1 MASPRTAQMTESFAI
16 IVAGGRGLRAGGG
29 VGKQWAMLGDRR
41 VIDWSID
48 ACMMHGSIS
57 RVVIVGKPEAIDMAR
72 DDARLVWAPPGA
84 TRTGSVR
91 NGLAALV
98 APADTK
104 VLIHDAARPGLTGTM
119 ISALLEALDSADAA
133 APALP
138 IADALKRS
146 SGGRLES
153 VGRDGLYRVQ
163 TPQAFRLGLIREALA
178 ASGTDLVDD
187 LAAVESLGA
196 RITLVAGDARLHKIT
211 FPEDFDLVSRLN
223 TPALAIPRV
232 GKGFDVHG
240 FEPGDHV
247 TLCGVKI
254 AHTAKLEGHSDAD
267 AAWHALTDAILGAMA
282 LGDIGDH
289 FPPSDPQWRGA
300 DSGIFLKAAQDL
312 ALAHGY
318 RIANC
323 DITLICEAPKIKPH
337 REAMRES
344 TARLL
349 GLPLDAVSVKAT
361 TTEGL
366 GFTGRREGIAAEAIA
381 VLAPSL

>member
-1 MASPRTAQMTESFAI
+1 MTESVAI
-16 IVAGGRGLRAGGG
+16 IVAGGRGLRAGGTLA
-29 VGKQWAMLGDRR
+29 KQWVMLGGRR

-48 ACMMHGSIS
+48 AFLAHGGMS
-57 RVVIVGKPEAIDMAR
+57 RVVVVGEPEASDMAHA
-72 DDARLVWAPPGA
+72 DPRLAWTPAGE

-91 NGLAALV
+91 NGLAALDG
-98 APADTK
+98 PDDTK
-104 VLIHDAARPGLTGTM
+104 VLIHDAARPGLSAGM
-119 ISALLEALDSADAA
+119 ITALLDALDGADAA

-138 IADALKRS
+138 VADALKRS
-146 SGGRLES
+146 SGNRLET
-153 VGRDGLYRVQ
+153 VDRDGLYRVQ
-163 TPQAFRLGLIREALA
+163 TPQAFRLGLIRRALA
-178 ASGTDLVDD
+178 ASGPDLVDD

-196 RITLVAGDARLHKIT
+196 RVTLVPGDARLHKIT
-211 FPEDFDLVSRLN
+211 YPEDFDLVSRLN
-223 TPALAIPRV
+223 APATAIPRV

-254 AHTAKLEGHSDAD
+254 PHAARLEGHSDAD

-300 DSGIFLKAAQDL
+300 DSAIFLKAAQDL
-312 ALAHGY
+312 ALARGY

-349 GLPLDAVSVKAT
+349 GLPLEVVSVKAT

-381 VLAPSL
+381 VMASLL

>member
-1 MASPRTAQMTESFAI
+1 
-16 IVAGGRGLRAGGG
+16 
-29 VGKQWAMLGDRR
+29 MLGERR

-48 ACMMHGSIS
+48 AFLSHAGTAQII
-57 RVVIVGKPEAIDMAR
+57 VVGEPEAVDLAR
-72 DDARLVWAPPGA
+72 QDTRLMWAPPGE
-84 TRTGSVR
+84 TRTASVR
-91 NGLAALV
+91 NGLAALQ
-98 APADTK
+98 APDDTK
-104 VLIHDAARPGLTGTM
+104 LLIHDAARPGLTGDM
-119 ISALLEALDSADAA
+119 IAALLDALDGADAA

-138 IADALKRS
+138 VADALKRS
-146 SGGRLES
+146 ANNRLES
-153 VGRDGLYRVQ
+153 VSRDSLYRVQ
-163 TPQAFRLGLIREALA
+163 TPQAFRLGLIRQALA
-178 ASGTDLVDD
+178 AAGDDLVDD

-196 RITLVAGDARLHKIT
+196 QVTLVPGDPRLHKIT

-223 TPALAIPRV
+223 TPAIAIPRV

-247 TLCGVKI
+247 TLCGVRI
-254 AHTAKLEGHSDAD
+254 AHVAKLEGHSDAD

-300 DSGIFLKAAQDL
+300 DSGLFLKAAQDL
-312 ALAHGY
+312 ALARGY

-323 DITLICEAPKIKPH
+323 DITLISEAPKIKPH
-337 REAMRES
+337 REAMRTS

-381 VLAPSL
+381 VLAPTL